1 LKGDGF
7 LDIEIDFE
15 CRECGWVFGRS
26 FLALEHGKSLKC
38 PFCAGTRVFIKSE
51 TVRDEV
57 METDLPE
64 PSPGERLTVMS
75 KIKL

>member
-1 LKGDGF
+1 MKGESF

-26 FLALEHGKSLKC
+26 FLALEHGKALKC
-38 PFCAGTRVFIKSE
+38 PFCAGVSVVIRSE
-51 TVRDEV
+51 KVTDGAV
-57 METDLPE
+57 ETDLPE
-64 PSPGERLTVMS
+64 PSPGERITVMS

>member
-1 LKGDGF
+1 

-26 FLALEHGKSLKC
+26 FLALEHGKALKC
-38 PFCAGTRVFIKSE
+38 PFCAGASVTIRSE
-51 TVRDEV
+51 TVIEEV

-64 PSPGERLTVMS
+64 PSHGERLTVMS

>member
-1 LKGDGF
+1 M
-7 LDIEIDFE
+7 DIAIEFE
-15 CRECGWVFGRS
+15 CRECGLVFERS

-38 PFCAGTRVFIKSE
+38 PFCFGASVFIKSE
-51 TVRDEV
+51 TATDEV

-64 PSPGERLTVMS
+64 PTPGERMTVMS